1 MYVYLVKKEI
11 FRYYKIILT
20 KRKRRGTFVMAEFI
34 SDYFN
39 KNFDSAGVFDA
50 VMDSDSH
57 YFINVI
63 RLKDAKTP
71 EFAESY
77 KKINLYFR
85 EIALLLSHAKEKSL
99 HDRFYRE
106 ALRKFAFSEVNGINL
121 GFSETRYG
129 AAFGDVLRK
138 ATISDA
144 FDIIK
149 AGTTQPEL
157 FHLVGLFEENV
168 GPDRLSDMIA
178 TIIKEDIRTYTRRI
192 NSDLGITPE
201 NYPTDRFINGIVYNP
216 YKNCE
221 LLLLPK
227 EILHEL
233 PIAKCWDDIDRVVSE
248 NDAIRQEINEIIGI
262 EWRKY
267 TSHEK
272 KAYLKKMIFMDPEKC
287 ARVLQSYQDSHVGEC
302 NWEADLDYVAQR
314 IFKGLKDIGF
324 AFLQHGAEPSR
335 ICSREAVRHVIEIF
349 KDWVEN
355 NRGWSEIQEISTGK
369 REKIVQRLI
378 HLGAKEYIAVNNL
391 DISFESDS
399 GRGPVD
405 MKISIGSDRSICE
418 VKLSSNPQ
426 YLHGYQAQ
434 VQEYGKAECSENL
447 FYVFVDTGNPR
458 RLQAITAEH
467 EKNKQSGIKCPELII
482 IDANIKKSASIS

>member
-1 MYVYLVKKEI
+1 
-11 FRYYKIILT
+11 
-20 KRKRRGTFVMAEFI
+20 MAEFI

-369 REKIVQRLI
+369 REKMVKGLKN
-378 HLGAKEYIAVNNL
+378 LGAKEYMEVINW
-391 DISFESDS
+391 DIGF
-399 GRGPVD
+399 
-405 MKISIGSDRSICE
+405 
-418 VKLSSNPQ
+418 N
-426 YLHGYQAQ
+426 
-434 VQEYGKAECSENL
+434 
-447 FYVFVDTGNPR
+447 
-458 RLQAITAEH
+458 
-467 EKNKQSGIKCPELII
+467 
-482 IDANIKKSASIS
+482 

>member
-1 MYVYLVKKEI
+1 
-11 FRYYKIILT
+11 
-20 KRKRRGTFVMAEFI
+20 MAEFI

-39 KNFDSAGVFDA
+39 KNFDAVGVFDA

-99 HDRFYRE
+99 HDRFYRQ

-129 AAFGDVLRK
+129 AAFGDGLRK

-201 NYPTDRFINGIVYNP
+201 NYPTDRFIDGIVYNP

-233 PIAKCWDDIDRVVSE
+233 PVAKCWDDIDRIVSE

-262 EWRKY
+262 EWKNILHTRK
-267 TSHEK
+267 K
-272 KAYLKKMIFMDPEKC
+272 P
-287 ARVLQSYQDSHVGEC
+287 
-302 NWEADLDYVAQR
+302 
-314 IFKGLKDIGF
+314 
-324 AFLQHGAEPSR
+324 
-335 ICSREAVRHVIEIF
+335 
-349 KDWVEN
+349 
-355 NRGWSEIQEISTGK
+355 ISK
-369 REKIVQRLI
+369 R
-378 HLGAKEYIAVNNL
+378 
-391 DISFESDS
+391 
-399 GRGPVD
+399 
-405 MKISIGSDRSICE
+405 
-418 VKLSSNPQ
+418 
-426 YLHGYQAQ
+426 
-434 VQEYGKAECSENL
+434 
-447 FYVFVDTGNPR
+447 
-458 RLQAITAEH
+458 
-467 EKNKQSGIKCPELII
+467 
-482 IDANIKKSASIS
+482 

>member
-1 MYVYLVKKEI
+1 
-11 FRYYKIILT
+11 
-20 KRKRRGTFVMAEFI
+20 MAEFI
-34 SDYFN
+34 SDYFS
-39 KNFDSAGVFDA
+39 KNFDAMGVFDA
-50 VMDSDSH
+50 VMDSDSR
-57 YFINVI
+57 YFINVT
-63 RLKDAKTP
+63 RLKDARTP
-71 EFAESY
+71 EFLVSY
-77 KKINLYFR
+77 ERINSYFHD
-85 EIALLLSHAKEKSL
+85 IALLLNQAKEKTTQ
-99 HDRFYRE
+99 DRFYRE

-121 GFSETRYG
+121 GFSETQYG
-129 AAFGDVLRK
+129 SAFGEGLRK

-149 AGTTQPEL
+149 AGTTQPEF

-192 NSDLGITPE
+192 NSELGITPE
-201 NYPTDRFINGIVYNP
+201 NYPDDRFIDGIVYNP

-248 NDAIRQEINEIIGI
+248 NAAIRQEINEMIGL
-262 EWRKY
+262 EWAKY

-287 ARVLQSYQDSHVGEC
+287 TRVLQSYRDSHVGEC
-302 NWEADLDYVAQR
+302 DWEADLDYVAQR
-314 IFKGLKDIGF
+314 IFRGLNDVGF
-324 AFLQHGAEPSR
+324 AFLQHSAKPPQ
-335 ICSREAVRHVIEIF
+335 ICSREAIFHVIEIF

-355 NRGWSEIQEISTGK
+355 NKGWSEIQEISTGK

-378 HLGAKEYIAVNNL
+378 HLGAKEYITVNNL
-391 DISFESDS
+391 DISFESDL

-405 MKISIGSDRSICE
+405 IKISVGADKSICE

-426 YLHGYQAQ
+426 YLHGYQTQ
-434 VQEYGKAECSENL
+434 VQEYGKAECTENL
-447 FYVFVDTGNPR
+447 FYVFVDTGNPG
-458 RLQAITAEH
+458 RLRTIMAEH
-467 EKNKQSGIKCPELII
+467 EKNKQAGIKCPELII
-482 IDANIKKSASIS
+482 IDANIRKSASKS

>member
-1 MYVYLVKKEI
+1 MVLFGI
-11 FRYYKIILT
+11 FDALYGAKQE
-20 KRKRRGTFVMAEFI
+20 KRDFAMPGFI
-34 SDYFN
+34 SDYFI
-39 KNFDSAGVFDA
+39 KDFDAVGAFDA
-50 VMDSDSH
+50 VMDSDSR
-57 YFINVI
+57 YFINVT

-71 EFAESY
+71 EFLASY
-77 KKINLYFR
+77 ERINSYFR
-85 EIALLLSHAKEKSL
+85 DIALLLNQAKAKTIQ
-99 HDRFYRE
+99 DRFYRE

-129 AAFGDVLRK
+129 SAFGDGLRK

-149 AGTTQPEL
+149 AGTTQPEF

-168 GPDRLSDMIA
+168 GPDRLSDMVA
-178 TIIKEDIRTYTRRI
+178 TIIQKDIRAYTRRI
-192 NSDLGITPE
+192 NSELGITPE
-201 NYPTDRFINGIVYNP
+201 NYPDDKFIDGIVYNP

-248 NDAIRQEINEIIGI
+248 NDAIRQEINEMIGL
-262 EWRKY
+262 EWTKY
-267 TSHEK
+267 ASHEK
-272 KAYLKKMIFMDPEKC
+272 KAYLKSMIFMNPEKC
-287 ARVLQSYQDSHVGEC
+287 TRVLQSYRDSHVGEC
-302 NWEADLDYVAQR
+302 DWEADLDYVAQR
-314 IFKGLKDIGF
+314 IFRGLKDVGF
-324 AFLQHGAEPSR
+324 DFLQHGAEPPQ
-335 ICSREAVRHVIEIF
+335 ICSREAVAHVVEIF

-369 REKIVQRLI
+369 REKIIQRLI

-391 DISFESDS
+391 DISFEADS

-405 MKISIGSDRSICE
+405 IKISIGADKSICE

-426 YLHGYQAQ
+426 YLHGYQTQ
-434 VQEYGKAECSENL
+434 VQEYSKAECTENM
-447 FYVFVDTGNPR
+447 FYVFVDTGNPI
-458 RLQAITAEH
+458 RLRTIMLEH
-467 EKNKQSGIKCPELII
+467 EKNKKAGIKCPELIV
-482 IDANIKKSASIS
+482 IDATVRESASKS